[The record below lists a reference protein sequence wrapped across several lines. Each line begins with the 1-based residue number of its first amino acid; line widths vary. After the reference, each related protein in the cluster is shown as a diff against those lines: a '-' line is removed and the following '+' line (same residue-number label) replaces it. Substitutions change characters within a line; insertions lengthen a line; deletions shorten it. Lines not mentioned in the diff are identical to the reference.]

1 MNPPKQITDLETE
14 YNECIKNLNL
24 YNIQVTLE
32 EKKIISCLQKLMP
45 LQNNFL
51 SNIIKVQQKQ
61 INLLKKGTPPL
72 ETINEDHDDD
82 KDN

>member
-1 MNPPKQITDLETE
+1 
-14 YNECIKNLNL
+14 
-24 YNIQVTLE
+24 
-32 EKKIISCLQKLMP
+32 MP

-72 ETINEDHDDD
+72 ETINEDDDED

>member
-1 MNPPKQITDLETE
+1 
-14 YNECIKNLNL
+14 
-24 YNIQVTLE
+24 
-32 EKKIISCLQKLMP
+32 MP

-72 ETINEDHDDD
+72 ETINEDHDKD